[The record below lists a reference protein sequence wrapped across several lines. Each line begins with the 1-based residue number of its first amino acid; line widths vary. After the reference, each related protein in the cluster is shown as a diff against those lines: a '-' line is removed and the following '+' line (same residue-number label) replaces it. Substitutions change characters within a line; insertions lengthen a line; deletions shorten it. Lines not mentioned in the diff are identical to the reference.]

1 MIHHYLCDCWDFAIW
16 NRRNFWLIIFA
27 FLQRYWCI
35 QISKIFKIL
44 VDQLNFGDDLM
55 CDWFKCLLYSIIY
68 SCSKHSMMFLDIP
81 RFTKKLTSWC
91 NRTIQESD
99 FVFFTDLFLV
109 DYCQLTEKV
118 SKSNKNLLASRLTSA
133 LRDHGQILY
142 PLLNE
147 SGNFLTLGSMIV
159 SGLDW

>member
-1 MIHHYLCDCWDFAIW
+1 M
-16 NRRNFWLIIFA
+16 
-27 FLQRYWCI
+27 
-35 QISKIFKIL
+35 
-44 VDQLNFGDDLM
+44 
-55 CDWFKCLLYSIIY
+55 
-68 SCSKHSMMFLDIP
+68 
-81 RFTKKLTSWC
+81 
-91 NRTIQESD
+91 
-99 FVFFTDLFLV
+99 DLFLV

-159 SGLDW
+159 SGLD